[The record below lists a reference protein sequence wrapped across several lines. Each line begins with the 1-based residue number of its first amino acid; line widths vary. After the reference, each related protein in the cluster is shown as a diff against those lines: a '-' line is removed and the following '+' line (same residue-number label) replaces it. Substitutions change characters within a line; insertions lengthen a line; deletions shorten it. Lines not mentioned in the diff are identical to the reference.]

1 MTRGI
6 IVLQE
11 LERECSIQL
20 VLIDWK
26 IGQSSK
32 FVTGQACMKCT
43 NSLVPSL
50 YSPGF
55 FSHCAKKSW
64 GVETGNEASAQTDTL
79 SLIPHQ

>member
-11 LERECSIQL
+11 LESECSIQL

-55 FSHCAKKSW
+55 FRTVRRKA
-64 GVETGNEASAQTDTL
+64 EE
-79 SLIPHQ
+79 